1 MSDSIYR
8 VKTSGVYS
16 QEQKPGLQKSYL
28 KGPNPTHT
36 VNYYCWI
43 QKKPKQI
50 IFMEKEEQIFSQMLF
65 WNSGRHPEKGSHLLE
80 QPSGKMT
87 T

>member
-43 QKKPKQI
+43 QKKNQTDY
-50 IFMEKEEQIFSQMLF
+50 LY
-65 WNSGRHPEKGSHLLE
+65 
-80 QPSGKMT
+80 GKRRT
-87 T
+87 DI